1 MWGPSDFDTRHVAVI
16 NFIYELPFFKG
27 SKGLNRTLL
36 GGWQVSGVTQFQ
48 TGTPGKVA
56 TGDDFAGVG
65 TASGAQ
71 FWQINGNVST
81 TGQFTNPGETSTDY
95 FDVKPNAAGRQTL
108 YPQPA
113 AGTFAR
119 DRLRNNIYGPGFQN
133 WNLSAF
139 KKLPDPRARQ
149 LRVASA
155 TCSSVCASRSN
166 LLRFTKETRAR
177 PSGRPFFV
185 TADDPE

>member
-1 MWGPSDFDTRHVAVI
+1 LWGPSDFDTRHVAVI

-95 FDVKPNAAGRQTL
+95 FDVSRTPLAPNAILAAGR
-108 YPQPA
+108 
-113 AGTFAR
+113 R
-119 DRLRNNIYGPGFQN
+119 DVRLRSP
-133 WNLSAF
+133 A
-139 KKLPDPRARQ
+139 
-149 LRVASA
+149 
-155 TCSSVCASRSN
+155 
-166 LLRFTKETRAR
+166 E
-177 PSGRPFFV
+177 
-185 TADDPE
+185 